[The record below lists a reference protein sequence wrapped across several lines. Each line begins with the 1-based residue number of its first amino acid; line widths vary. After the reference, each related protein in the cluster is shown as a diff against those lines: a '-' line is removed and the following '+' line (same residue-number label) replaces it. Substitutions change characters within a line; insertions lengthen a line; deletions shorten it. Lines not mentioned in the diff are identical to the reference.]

1 MVFSISPSVTV
12 REIDATASIPAIATP
27 PAAIAGVFR
36 WGPVNEKILV
46 TSETELASRFGK
58 PTNDNA
64 ETFFVAA
71 DYLSYSNALYV
82 TRVVSDEATTA
93 IAQEP
98 TILATQVTNLR
109 TQITSQ
115 TALIT
120 TKNNQITAK
129 NAEIDALEAIV
140 DPTQL
145 QIDAL
150 AAANAQLVILT
161 AELATLNTTL
171 ATLNTQLTNALSS
184 STYFKAKYPGSLGN
198 ALRVGYISGS
208 ESYEQPLL
216 DNFTVLRNFIP
227 NTELDNIPA
236 ANPVPNQITVNT
248 NEFVLIGPNEF
259 TVELKPNDILKVG
272 NSNIGFQ
279 NLIVDTVTPSTITE
293 IVSTSAGNPA
303 VITNEPTVLQKYIIT
318 FKNRYTLSET
328 RYNALTYTRMWGYSY
343 LFAGAP
349 VSGSMHIVVADRTGG
364 ISGIPGSILEVYEN
378 VSRNPN
384 ATLSDGSNNYYR
396 TVIENRSGWI
406 TADTAPNDPILAE
419 LGLLELLDDVANAS
433 NYEDFIGGVD
443 GLSESAIPLGKLAE
457 GYDLYKDSQEIDIAF
472 VLQGKANGANLA
484 NYIISN
490 IADRRKDCVAF
501 ISPQR
506 GDVVD
511 VANPQEKLLNVIAF
525 RNLIQPSSYFFM
537 DSGYKYRY
545 DKYNDVYRW
554 IPLNGDMAGLC
565 SRIDPWE
572 SPAGYKRGI
581 IKNVVKLAFNP
592 NKEQRD
598 QLYGSDV
605 NPVIS
610 QVGQGVLLFGD
621 KTGLGTATGSAF
633 TRINVRRLFI
643 VVEKAIA
650 TVSASFLF
658 DFNDEFTQTQFKNLV
673 EPFLRDIQGRRGII
687 DFRVIADST
696 VNTPDVIDRN
706 MFRGNIFI
714 KPARTINFIEL
725 TFIATRTGVEFDEII
740 GQSL

>member
-303 VITNEPTVLQKYIIT
+303 VITNEPTILQKYVVT

-687 DFRVIADST
+687 DFRVISDST